1 MLKLEDA
8 VMFMEVNLEG
18 LEVISGNIE
27 DYLSSRARSIF
38 DENSIDFLQ
47 ILSKAIIDDPASK
60 NFPDLLSIGFAIR
73 PTNIHSFFE
82 KFDSGTFRIGRGN
95 VFHIT
100 PSNVPLNFV
109 YSYVFGLLAG
119 NANLVRLSSRNFPQV
134 DRFIQLLNAILTD
147 KKFEWIRQSTCFVRY
162 SHSRAITTYFS
173 NTCDA
178 RIIWGGDTTIKEIR
192 LSPIPVRSIEVSF
205 PDRYSITLLK
215 ASSILGL
222 NQKELDGVGSKFFT
236 DSYLFDQQGCS
247 SPKLICWY
255 GTENEIEMARGIF
268 WPLIRTLATSR
279 YDLQAKNAI
288 DKFVDVCLLAA
299 SGISI
304 QSISMPD
311 SYLAQIQVNID
322 SEAIGEFQG
331 QFGTF
336 VECEFT
342 DWSDFQ
348 RIVSKN
354 FQTMTYFGFEVDT
367 LREVLA
373 GLPTSGIDRVVPI
386 GQAFD
391 ITIEWDGINFV
402 ETLSRIVEFR

>member
-1 MLKLEDA
+1 
-8 VMFMEVNLEG
+8 MEVNFEG
-18 LEVISGNIE
+18 LEVISGNVE
-27 DYLSSRARSIF
+27 NYMFSQARTIF
-38 DENSIDFLQ
+38 DENTIEFLKL
-47 ILSKAIIDDPASK
+47 LSKRIISTPASK
-60 NFPDLLSIGFAIR
+60 SFPDLLSVAFAIR
-73 PTNIHSFFE
+73 PTNIHSFIE
-82 KFDSGTFRIGRGN
+82 KFDSATFRIGRGR

-109 YSYVFGLLAG
+109 YSYVFGLIAG
-119 NANLVRLSSRNFPQV
+119 NANLIRLSSRNFPQV
-134 DRFIQLLNAILTD
+134 DLFIQHLNAILAD
-147 KKFEWIRQSTCFVRY
+147 KNFEWIRQSTCFVRY
-162 SHSRAITTYFS
+162 SHSKEITNYFS
-173 NTCDA
+173 ETCDA
-178 RIIWGGDTTIKEIR
+178 RIIWGGDTTIREIK
-192 LSPIPVRSIEVSF
+192 LSPIPIRSIEVSF
-205 PDRYSITLLK
+205 PDRYSMTILK

-222 NQKELDGVGSKFFT
+222 NQTELNSVGSNFFI

-255 GTENEIEMARGIF
+255 GTEDETKKARSIF
-268 WPLIRTLATSR
+268 WPVVRTLATSR

-299 SGISI
+299 SASSI
-304 QSISMPD
+304 KSISMPD

-348 RIVSKN
+348 KIVSKN
-354 FQTMTYFGFEVDT
+354 FQTMTYHGFKVDT